1 MSTASARP
9 NNESRGEAR
18 EHAARSILRRY
29 GVVCRAVL
37 ERESQLPAWRE
48 LLAIFRTWEAR
59 GEIRGGRFVDALGGE
74 QFALTEAVEML
85 RRARRERRTDEWV
98 VLSAADP
105 LNLAGVLT
113 PGGRVAAVHSHRL
126 LYRDGVAVASLV
138 AGGLEW
144 LERLDTAA
152 KRRAEAVLA
161 AAPRAGAR
169 RRSRDPARVSPLR
182 PVP

>member
-1 MSTASARP
+1 M
-9 NNESRGEAR
+9 
-18 EHAARSILRRY
+18 
-29 GVVCRAVL
+29 
-37 ERESQLPAWRE
+37 
-48 LLAIFRTWEAR
+48 
-59 GEIRGGRFVDALGGE
+59 DALGGE

-85 RRARRERRTDEWV
+85 RRARRERRSDEWV

-126 LYRDGVAVASLV
+126 LYRDGVAVASVV

-152 KRRAEAVLA
+152 RRQAEAAL
-161 AAPRAGAR
+161 AAPRPGVR
-169 RRSRDPARVSPLR
+169 HRSDSSTRVSPLR